1 MSYFVRSSLSRRCL
15 DAKIE
20 RLCSTCNWQNSNLLI
35 RICNNLQYV
44 RLKSKYMSV
53 WEGSFVV
60 VEFCVKGA
68 RQGRSTLWHGGAGD
82 RGEDWANVKLCSDI
96 NLKRDLSPGIT
107 FHYSWNLLNFPKAR
121 LMLVSASGDLFS
133 LVVLSNS
140 FNNPSLFFWQMLLRN
155 LVASQLRQIVR
166 DKRSI
171 YLQRFFFQK
180 RLEVNATEFHQPV

>member
-1 MSYFVRSSLSRRCL
+1 MPRLNVC
-15 DAKIE
+15 APPATGKIATSWFE
-20 RLCSTCNWQNSNLLI
+20 YVIICS
-35 RICNNLQYV
+35 YV

-82 RGEDWANVKLCSDI
+82 REEDWANVKLCSDI

-107 FHYSWNLLNFPKAR
+107 FHYSWNQCLNFPKAR

-140 FNNPSLFFWQMLLRN
+140 FNNPSLFLAEV
-155 LVASQLRQIVR
+155 VAKSCSFSAKADCQRQ
-166 DKRSI
+166 
-171 YLQRFFFQK
+171 
-180 RLEVNATEFHQPV
+180 EVDLPAKIFLSEKVGGECHRISSASVVDF